1 MEEFPE
7 GYFDP
12 LPILIPEVINVT
24 EEPEPEYSE
33 EELDIKRK
41 REKAQ
46 RCKVIALSS
55 LGLHPILTNVSALH
69 IKTKVKI
76 IDLVKLLFEKPDEEI
91 CKEFNTIVVGDVLG
105 EEKDYTAYPVY
116 QRTIKT

>member
-12 LPILIPEVINVT
+12 LPILIPEVIDVPD
-24 EEPEPEYSE
+24 EPEPEYTE
-33 EELDIKRK
+33 EELELKRK

-55 LGLHPILTNVSALH
+55 LGLHPISTNVSALH
-69 IKTKVKI
+69 IKTKLKI
-76 IDLVKLLFEKPDEEI
+76 IDLVKDLFEKEDEEVI
-91 CKEFNTIVVGDVLG
+91 KEFNEIVVGDVLS
-105 EEKDYTAYPVY
+105 EEQDYTAYPVY
-116 QRTIKT
+116 QRKINV